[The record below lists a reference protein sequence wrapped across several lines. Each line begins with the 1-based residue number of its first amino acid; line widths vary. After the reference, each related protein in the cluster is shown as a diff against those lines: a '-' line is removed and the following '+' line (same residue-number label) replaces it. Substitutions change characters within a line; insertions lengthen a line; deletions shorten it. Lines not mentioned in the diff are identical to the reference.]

1 LGSLRLGAEC
11 LDVTRSFS
19 FFRQLKS
26 LLELYTGL
34 DYFDRKV
41 LNILHGREFSFGLEN
56 IIFSP
61 SKYIATLY
69 SPLVAEGRCEVS
81 EKSPGSQSNIILY
94 WIGPHV

>member
-1 LGSLRLGAEC
+1 MSRE
-11 LDVTRSFS
+11 VFHIY
-19 FFRQLKS
+19 RQPES

-56 IIFSP
+56 N
-61 SKYIATLY
+61 LY
-69 SPLVAEGRCEVS
+69 SPPKLAATAYSPMVAESRCEVS